1 MPVGIL
7 MKLKITGCCHV
18 DCDLTMEAG
27 LIIKTVTVDQM
38 VLTAKGDE
46 LSLAIISIE
55 TGVQNKR
62 PGELVMMMWTN

>member
-1 MPVGIL
+1 M
-7 MKLKITGCCHV
+7 